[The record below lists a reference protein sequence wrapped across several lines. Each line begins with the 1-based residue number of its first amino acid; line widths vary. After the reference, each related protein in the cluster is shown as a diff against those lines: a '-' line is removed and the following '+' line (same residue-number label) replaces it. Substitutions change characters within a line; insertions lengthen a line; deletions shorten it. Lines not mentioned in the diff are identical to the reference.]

1 MGIAK
6 KTLIDSIRS
15 YATGFLTYKGS
26 LERRIDDLH
35 DIEFAAQEA
44 REKLEAELD
53 NLEEK
58 RDPIAWGY
66 MEGGMPFTSDREEY
80 AERVSTCMITP
91 LYTEEDVK
99 RYRAGEK

>member
-1 MGIAK
+1 MAIAK
-6 KTLIDSIRS
+6 KTIIDSIRS
-15 YATGFLTYKGS
+15 YTTGFLTYKSS
-26 LERRIDDLH
+26 LERRIADLH
-35 DIEFAAQEA
+35 DIEYAAQEA

-53 NLEEK
+53 NLDEK

-66 MEGGMPFTSDREEY
+66 MAEGIPWISRDEGY
-80 AERVSTCMITP
+80 AERVSTCMVTP